1 MDKSD
6 KSVPAKRPL
15 NHWCFVIDGIIDKAS
30 VWSFFHKDKIIPI
43 WSFLWISSFL
53 WFFCTGVTFGHMIYQ
68 HVQYIWMIPRIIWS
82 SRWCVIKIQ
91 SCQVYVIGAV
101 QFVFWNWPNVIPI
114 VGVLKCMWEWHDDV
128 ECQNH
133 GNISFLFPF
142 LKSDWRFVTSNLC
155 VQYSEMMRENSFT
168 F

>member
-1 MDKSD
+1 MNFGVSL
-6 KSVPAKRPL
+6 V
-15 NHWCFVIDGIIDKAS
+15 
-30 VWSFFHKDKIIPI
+30 
-43 WSFLWISSFL
+43 
-53 WFFCTGVTFGHMIYQ
+53 FCTRVTFGHMIYQ

-168 F
+168 LRALNLLNWQDFRLALSIFPMSRPVYTGKTCPYKFLRTATDFEG